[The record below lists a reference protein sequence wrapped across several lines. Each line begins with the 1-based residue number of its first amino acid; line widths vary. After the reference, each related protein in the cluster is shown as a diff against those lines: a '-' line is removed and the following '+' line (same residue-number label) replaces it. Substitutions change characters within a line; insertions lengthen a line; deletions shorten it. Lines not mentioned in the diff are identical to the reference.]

1 MSALVKTLDILS
13 SQTIGEKGHKEYG
26 WSKTLEELTCQYFYQ
41 LVRTK
46 DHSDLEKKLHTILS
60 LCKGKEIEN
69 ILYMRLMYKLI
80 GQTRDIVSGKG
91 EQQLA
96 FMQLWI
102 WYEYYPE
109 LVIPAFKQF
118 VILKEGPHH
127 PYGSWKDIKYFC
139 NFIKIKTGGNENH
152 PLILDTL
159 KIAHQQLAIDEI
171 NYKNLQEKQG
181 NFLKKVTTK
190 SCEAPGVGG
199 VSPPSR
205 LSLLAK
211 WFPRESSKKFGWIFN
226 KMANYMYGGLLVTA
240 KTASSNRKA
249 KLKGKILLRK
259 SLVKMNKHINT
270 IQIQMCAKKWSSIDF
285 NKVTSQTG
293 RRNKLA
299 FQNKTKLNEVR
310 STDVDRVVC
319 AENYSAH
326 LAASKADPTHFK
338 VHGKRCNVYELV
350 KDALSAIN
358 SDSID
363 SVNLQWQSN
372 TENNKGLEKQPIISM
387 VDTSSS
393 MEVDGCIPLYNAIGL
408 GIRTSELTHPA
419 FKHRILTFDASP
431 KWVNLE
437 DCSDFVSKV
446 KKVKDAAWGMTTN
459 FYSAIRLILD
469 AIIRNEIP
477 PKDIENMILAVYSDM
492 QIDTCKFSGPYQ
504 NMNTMFENITK
515 MFSDVGL
522 SSKFKIPYKP
532 PHILFWNLRKTN
544 GFPALTSQK
553 NVTYLSGYS
562 SALLNIFCNKGIKGL
577 QESSPQDTL
586 KELLSNSRYDILEE
600 IIVNAFS

>member
-1 MSALVKTLDILS
+1 MA
-13 SQTIGEKGHKEYG
+13 HY
-26 WSKTLEELTCQYFYQ
+26 
-41 LVRTK
+41 
-46 DHSDLEKKLHTILS
+46 
-60 LCKGKEIEN
+60 
-69 ILYMRLMYKLI
+69 MYK
-80 GQTRDIVSGKG
+80 D
-91 EQQLA
+91 
-96 FMQLWI
+96 
-102 WYEYYPE
+102 
-109 LVIPAFKQF
+109 
-118 VILKEGPHH
+118 
-127 PYGSWKDIKYFC
+127 
-139 NFIKIKTGGNENH
+139 
-152 PLILDTL
+152 
-159 KIAHQQLAIDEI
+159 
-171 NYKNLQEKQG
+171 
-181 NFLKKVTTK
+181 
-190 SCEAPGVGG
+190 
-199 VSPPSR
+199 
-205 LSLLAK
+205 
-211 WFPRESSKKFGWIFN
+211 
-226 KMANYMYGGLLVTA
+226 LLVTA

-259 SLVKMNKHINT
+259 SLVKMNKYINT

-310 STDVDRVVC
+310 STDVDRIVC

-358 SDSID
+358 SDSVD

-600 IIVNAFS
+600 IIVNTFS

>member
-1 MSALVKTLDILS
+1 MSALVKTLDTLS
-13 SQTIGEKGHKEYG
+13 LRTIGEKGHKEYG
-26 WSKTLEELTCQYFYQ
+26 WSKTLDELTCQYFYQ

-46 DHSDLEKKLHTILS
+46 DHTDLEKKLHNILS

-69 ILYMRLMYKLI
+69 ISYMRLMYKLI

-96 FMQLWI
+96 FMQLLV

-109 LVIPAFKQF
+109 LVMPAFKQF
-118 VILKEGPHH
+118 IILKDGTHH
-127 PYGSWKDIKYFC
+127 PYGSWKDIKYWC
-139 NFIKIKTGGNENH
+139 NFIKTKTGFENH

-159 KIAHQQLAIDEI
+159 KIAHQQLVIDEI
-171 NYKNLQEKQG
+171 NYKNSQDKQG
-181 NFLKKVTTK
+181 GGDESKRDTK
-190 SCEAPGVGG
+190 I
-199 VSPPSR
+199 R

-211 WFPRESSKKFGWIFN
+211 WFPRESSNKFGWIFK
-226 KMANYMYGGLLVTA
+226 KMAHYMYKDLLVTA

-259 SLVKMNKHINT
+259 SLVKMNKYINT

-310 STDVDRVVC
+310 STDVDRIVC

-437 DCSDFVSKV
+437 DCSDFVTKV

-532 PHILFWNLRKTN
+532 PHILFWNLRKTG

-600 IIVNAFS
+600 IIVNTFS